1 MRILQLLLATVLATV
16 VPAAPKPHT
25 TVELV
30 LSVEAARPGDTV
42 LAGIRLR
49 SEPRWHTYW
58 KNGGESGAP
67 TEIKWQLPAGLTAGE
82 IQWPTPERYVAEGL
96 TTYVYHG
103 ETLLLVPLKVAAD
116 AKPGALELKAKVEWL
131 ECEELCIP
139 GDGEIAGTLQIGSE
153 PKPSTHAATLEAA
166 RKKLPQTGVLKPTA
180 EWTGPSASPR
190 SLALRWPDA
199 ARAAEA
205 EFFPEAGDGFE
216 ILPAIEALPDGRG
229 LALKVSS
236 SANTWPKQLRGVVVF
251 KVDGQRQAHEV
262 ATEIAGAGTT
272 QSAPRTRGAA
282 APDDVR
288 AAEAVAA
295 TTAPVFPPLG
305 VLLLQL
311 LAALGGG
318 VILNLMPCV
327 LPILSLKV
335 LSLVRQSG
343 QAASVARR
351 HSLLY
356 TLGVL
361 VSFWIVAG
369 LVLGGQLATWGAQ
382 FQDARF
388 IVVITVLLVLVAL
401 NLFGVFELLLPG
413 RAAGAAANLASRE
426 GDSGAF
432 FNGVLAVVLGA
443 SCVAPLMAA
452 AIGWA
457 VSQPPVVVV
466 MVFTALGLGLALPYL
481 LVTFFPPLR
490 AMLPKPG
497 AWMEKFKMAMGFPM
511 LATAAWTFS
520 LSVDHYGGEG
530 VLWLGLSLVL
540 LALAVW
546 IYGEFVQRG
555 SRRTGLA
562 TVIALLCAGLG
573 YGFALE
579 HKLDWRHPN
588 YDQLG
593 NTAPANT
600 ADGIQWQPW
609 STEAVAAARAEGR
622 PVFVDFTAKWC
633 LTCKANLASSIEIAS
648 VRAKLKEINAVALL
662 GDFTLKDPKIAEELK
677 RFERAGVPLV
687 LVYPRN
693 ATAPPEILP
702 SLLTPGIVLDA
713 LERAAK

>member
-1 MRILQLLLATVLATV
+1 MRILQLVLAMVWVTLSA
-16 VPAAPKPHT
+16 AAPKPHT
-25 TVELV
+25 TVEL
-30 LSVEAARPGDTV
+30 LLPVETARPGDTV
-42 LAGIRLR
+42 LAGVRLR
-49 SEPRWHTYW
+49 SEPQWHTYW
-58 KNGGESGAP
+58 KNGGEAGAP
-67 TEIKWQLPAGLTAGE
+67 TEIKWELPAGITAGE
-82 IQWPTPERYVAEGL
+82 IQWPTPERLVAEGL
-96 TTYVYHG
+96 TTYVYHD
-103 ETLLLVPLKVAAD
+103 EAILLVPLKIATSQPVG
-116 AKPGALELKAKVEWL
+116 PVELKAKVEWL
-131 ECEELCIP
+131 ECKELCIP
-139 GDGEIAGTLQIGSE
+139 GDGAVTATLNIGPES
-153 PKPSTHAATLEAA
+153 KPSAQAAIIEAA
-166 RKKLPQTGVLKPTA
+166 RAKLPQTGALTTTA
-180 EWTGPSASPR
+180 QWAGPEANPR
-190 SLALRWPDA
+190 TLAVRWPAA
-199 ARAAEA
+199 ARATEA

-216 ILPAIEALPDGRG
+216 ILPAMEALPDGSG
-229 LALKVSS
+229 LALSVKQS
-236 SANTWPKQLRGVVVF
+236 TGDWPKQLRGVLAF
-251 KVDGQRQAHEV
+251 KVDGQRQAHTVTAEILPTS
-262 ATEIAGAGTT
+262 ATPT
-272 QSAPRTRGAA
+272 SSRAA
-282 APDDVR
+282 A
-288 AAEAVAA
+288 A
-295 TTAPVFPPLG
+295 FPPLS
-305 VLLLQL
+305 VLLIQL

-343 QAASVARR
+343 QAASVARK
-351 HSLLY
+351 HALIY

-361 VSFWIVAG
+361 VSFWVVAA
-369 LVLGGQLATWGAQ
+369 LVIGGSLAAWGAQ

-388 IVVITVLLVLVAL
+388 VVLITVLLVLIAL

-413 RAAGAAANLASRE
+413 RAAGAAAELASRE
-426 GDSGAF
+426 GSSGAF

-457 VSQPPVVVV
+457 VSQPPVVIV

-520 LSVDHYGGEG
+520 LAVDHYGGEG
-530 VLWLGLSLVL
+530 VLWLGLCLVL
-540 LALAVW
+540 LALGAW

-555 SRRTGLA
+555 SRRKGLA
-562 TVIALLCAGLG
+562 TVLALLCAGLG
-573 YGFALE
+573 IGFALE

-588 YDQLG
+588 YDQLR
-593 NTAPANT
+593 NPTTANT
-600 ADGIQWQPW
+600 PDGIPWQPW

-633 LTCKANLASSIEIAS
+633 LTCKANLASSIEIDS
-648 VRAKLKEINAVALL
+648 VRKKLKEINAVALL
-662 GDFTLKDPKIAEELK
+662 GDFTLRDPKIAAELK

-693 ATAPPEILP
+693 ATAEPEILP